1 MHDGCFITRSVW
13 NRLSRAPAEVDSEK
27 RRQRMAKEPKKLDEL
42 FSRHLERHLFRGAML
57 DIASVLLQCGR

>member
-1 MHDGCFITRSVW
+1 
-13 NRLSRAPAEVDSEK
+13 
-27 RRQRMAKEPKKLDEL
+27 MAKEPKKLDEL